1 MPTRHDLSNFYMQT
15 MVIRR
20 LSLALALWVGMAAVA
35 RADFPAAV
43 AAYDQGDYATTFAES
58 QPLAERGDAEAQYM
72 LGFLYARGEGVG
84 RDLIHAF
91 LWFSLAAW
99 QGDEIAADALVELSR
114 RMTSKEI
121 AAAETLA
128 RRWVPVSE

>member
-1 MPTRHDLSNFYMQT
+1 MSTRHELSKIYMQT
-15 MVIRR
+15 VVIRR
-20 LSLALALWVGMAAVA
+20 LSLAIAFWVGMAAVV

-84 RDLIHAF
+84 RDLVHAF
-91 LWFSLAAW
+91 LWYSLAAW
-99 QGDEIAADALVELSR
+99 QGDKIAADALIELSR
-114 RMTSKEI
+114 RIFRLRPI
-121 AAAETLA
+121 A
-128 RRWVPVSE
+128 R